1 MFEQASWLNQPTK
14 WTLEDGTLRV
24 ISDDKTDFWRKT
36 SYGFIRDSGHFFSVA
51 TDGDFTAQVHVTGHY
66 ATLYDQA
73 GLMVRIDEEHWIK
86 CGVEF
91 SDGQLWLSTVLTAGK
106 SDWAVSVAPAMPN
119 GFWLRVTASQ
129 GVIRVQ
135 YSVDGKL
142 WPLLRLAPF
151 PVAARYLV
159 GPMCCTPERGGL
171 EVAFSQF
178 SAGPA
183 QRKDLHDLS

>member
-36 SYGFIRDSGHFFSVA
+36 SYGFIRDSGHFFGVA

-66 ATLYDQA
+66 AALYDQA

-171 EVAFSQF
+171 EVAFSEF

>member
-1 MFEQASWLNQPTK
+1 MFAQASWLNQPEKLTVQH
-14 WTLEDGTLRV
+14 DTLRLT
-24 ISDDKTDFWRKT
+24 SDANTDFWRKT
-36 SYGFIRDSGHFFSVA
+36 RYGFIRDSGHFLGVA
-51 TDGDFTAQVHVTGHY
+51 ADGDFTAQLHVAGRYT
-66 ATLYDQA
+66 ALYDQA
-73 GLMVRIDEEHWIK
+73 GLMVRIDEENWIK

-91 SDGQLWLSTVLTAGK
+91 SDEQLWLSTVLTVGH
-106 SDWAVSVAPAMPN
+106 SDWAVSSAPAMPD
-119 GFWLRVTASQ
+119 GFWLRVTVSE

-171 EVAFSQF
+171 EVEFSQF
-178 SAGPA
+178 SVGPA
-183 QRKDLHDLS
+183 VVRDLHDLT